1 MKNSVPLRVIY
12 GRMTEA
18 AGNNELN
25 SAARS
30 MSSELLRLIVSL
42 EGLESI
48 IEKRDP
54 TITEAAHKLRVSQ
67 AAKKLAQRADDVID
81 KINEYSHD
89 GSNRLSNRIDE
100 VAGLRPNEYA
110 GEIRAAVRALKP
122 AERRDVLKRA
132 IDERDASTVAAL
144 VDAPSVVTGIEPQ
157 FAEAMR
163 EGFIS
168 KHAPC
173 EVEARNL
180 LLETLSLAVKSAGT
194 VKSVASTAADE
205 KGVQKILQEQQAA
218 DDARRDFEQAG
229 SASLL

>member
-1 MKNSVPLRVIY
+1 MKNSIPLRVIY

-25 SAARS
+25 SAARE
-30 MSSELLRLIVSL
+30 MSTEVLRLVISL

-67 AAKKLAQRADDVID
+67 AAKKLTQRAADTLD
-81 KINEYSHD
+81 KINDYSHD
-89 GSNRLSNRIDE
+89 GLNRLSDRIDE

-110 GEIRAAVRALKP
+110 GEIRTAVRALKP
-122 AERRDVLKRA
+122 DERRNVLKRA
-132 IDERDASTVAAL
+132 LDSGDAATVAAL
-144 VDAPSVVTGIEPQ
+144 VDAPSVVTGIEPE
-157 FAEAMR
+157 FAGAMR

-168 KHAPC
+168 KRAPR
-173 EVEARNL
+173 EIEARDL
-180 LLETLSLAVKSAGT
+180 LLETLSLAVKSVGT

-205 KGVQKILQEQQAA
+205 KGVQKIIREQQAA
-218 DDARRDFEQAG
+218 DDARRNFEQA
-229 SASLL
+229 